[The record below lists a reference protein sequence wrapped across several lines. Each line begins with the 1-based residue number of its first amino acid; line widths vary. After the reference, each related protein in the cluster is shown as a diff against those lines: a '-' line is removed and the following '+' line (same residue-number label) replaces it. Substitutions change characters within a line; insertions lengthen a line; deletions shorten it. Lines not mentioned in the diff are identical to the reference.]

1 MPFKLL
7 VLIPSFF
14 LLVFLWSQPAS
25 AHLMIPPYPY
35 DFERDGLFVT
45 APALL
50 GAGVLA
56 IPGAVVGGVVCL
68 PVSVGEGFVDQVREC
83 MEVGAI
89 AAGVLGAAIIGA
101 PFFLLKLMVW
111 DLPRA
116 LLGIKKQELPP
127 L

>member
-1 MPFKLL
+1 MTIKF
-7 VLIPSFF
+7 LIFIGSLF
-14 LLVFLWSQPAS
+14 LLVFLWLQPAS

-56 IPGAVVGGVVCL
+56 IPGAVLGGVVCL
-68 PVSVGEGFVDQVREC
+68 PVSVGDGFLNQVREC
-83 MEVGAI
+83 VEVGAI
-89 AAGVLGAAIIGA
+89 AAGVLGSAIVGA
-101 PFFLLKLMVW
+101 PFFLVKLIVW

-116 LLGIKKQELPP
+116 LLGIKEQKLPP